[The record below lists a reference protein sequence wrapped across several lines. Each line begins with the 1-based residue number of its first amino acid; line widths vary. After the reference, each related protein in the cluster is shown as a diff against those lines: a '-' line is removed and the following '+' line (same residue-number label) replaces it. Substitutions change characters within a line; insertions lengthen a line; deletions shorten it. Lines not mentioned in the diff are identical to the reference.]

1 MRAIAVYLYRITD
14 DQQTE
19 KVVMQYRITPRRTFV
34 KALIYRVWIFTA
46 TYLLLILTGH
56 TWDDAII
63 PTISINF
70 LLTFTYYSYDRLWQR
85 IEWGIE
91 PVVKRKRRR

>member
-1 MRAIAVYLYRITD
+1 
-14 DQQTE
+14 
-19 KVVMQYRITPRRTFV
+19 MQYRITPRRTFV

-56 TWDDAII
+56 TWNDAII

-91 PVVKRKRRR
+91 PVRKRKRRR